1 MIDEF
6 LNQSATL
13 KRKTFALTTNYG
25 QTETLTTVGT
35 VSVNCRQLTASE
47 SIRAGQLGID
57 ATHRIVA
64 LRSSDVRANDELTI
78 GGAVYRVQVIN
89 ALTTTTPKTFADCVL
104 IDAKLQNLTEA

>member
-1 MIDEF
+1 MIEDF

-13 KRKTFALTTNYG
+13 KRKSFTETENYG

-35 VSVNCRQLTASE
+35 ISVNCRQLTASE

-64 LRSSDVRANDELTI
+64 LRSAAVQANDELAI

-89 ALTTTTPKTFADCVL
+89 PLTTTTPKTFSDCVT